1 MIPSEAPTGS
11 RPRLGIIVASM
22 REGRRGGSIG
32 VWTEHRANEH
42 GAFEVELLDLEA
54 IDLPLMTEPNH
65 PRLKNYV
72 QSHTR
77 AWSATVEALDA
88 FVFVTPE
95 YNHGLTAPLK
105 NAIDYL
111 HQEWLYK
118 PVGFVSYGGI
128 AAGTR
133 AVQMLKQVLG
143 ALRMVPVFP
152 GVAISDVS
160 RLLPTGADHLP
171 ADEGRDAAATAML
184 DELLRV
190 HLATNVLRTE

>member
-1 MIPSEAPTGS
+1 MATGDP
-11 RPRLGIIVASM
+11 RPRLGIIVAST

-32 VWTEHRANEH
+32 AWSARHAEAH
-42 GAFEVELLDLEA
+42 GAFEVEMLDLEA
-54 IDLPLMTEPNH
+54 IDLPLMSEPNH

-72 QSHTR
+72 QPHTHV
-77 AWSATVEALDA
+77 WSATIEALDA

-152 GVAISDVS
+152 GVAIRDVS
-160 RLLPTGADHLP
+160 RVLPSGADELTL
-171 ADEGRDAAATAML
+171 DEGREAAATAML
-184 DELLRV
+184 DELLKV
-190 HLATNVLRTE
+190 HLSTKMLRAE

>member
-1 MIPSEAPTGS
+1 MAPEDS
-11 RPRLGIIVASM
+11 RPRLGIIVAST

-32 VWTEHRANEH
+32 AWSERHAEAH

-54 IDLPLMTEPNH
+54 IDLPLMSEPNH
-65 PRLKNYV
+65 PRLKSYV
-72 QSHTR
+72 QPHTH
-77 AWSATVEALDA
+77 AWSATIEALDA

-160 RLLPTGADHLP
+160 RLLPTGADELP
-171 ADEGRDAAATAML
+171 PDEGREAAATAML

-190 HLATNVLRTE
+190 HLATASLQAG